1 MWNKSHPKIS
11 DASACAV
18 EEVDSNK
25 LVQLLEMQCLA
36 TTAQRNYTAEEKKI
50 REAILAKY
58 SQMTDDEDE
67 QDVHQECSTSAEP
80 RKTGA
85 DLERNTNALSV
96 QQAEKEKRE
105 QSKIDSQKKKD
116 KDKEDRLEQILISC
130 CQIAFFCFPVIFHRS
145 LDVNKNRYII

>member
-1 MWNKSHPKIS
+1 MWNKSHPKVS
-11 DASACAV
+11 GSAANAI

-25 LVQLLEMQCLA
+25 LVQLLELQCLA

-67 QDVHQECSTSAEP
+67 QNDQECCSTSTAASVEP
-80 RKTGA
+80 RKAGA

-105 QSKIDSQKKKD
+105 QAKIDSQKKKD
-116 KDKEDRLEQILISC
+116 KDKEDRLVTG
-130 CQIAFFCFPVIFHRS
+130 AFIHVFYYSFTN
-145 LDVNKNRYII
+145 L